1 MAIFTSAINQRDLY
15 RGYGD
20 RRGSQRR
27 ANLFSARLGSRMKQW
42 GELSKTNTMELTSDF
57 ANPNFRD
64 IREERDVA
72 GIRQAEKF
80 SEKAVANLQKSKL
93 TAPALSEGS
102 YIKKTM
108 ERRQALQQSKRALEK
123 ANEFYSN
130 IGSTFR
136 FDETGYTRLD
146 PSADKFYTEFDE
158 AVERRKQEYAEM
170 YGAESF
176 DDLGDSYAQFGSDR
190 WNQMG
195 EVGQRDIMDM
205 VMSDITGMSYEDLV
219 ELNAYHVAAEGHYN
233 EDSRNRLDMRVRYDT
248 SRLEDYTSE
257 QLEGL
262 REFYASSGA
271 QGIKA
276 ANKLAAAEDES
287 RRESAIASQRATI
300 ASQQK
305 RKKTAS
311 EELSK
316 SSEEIQLQLRELDE
330 DFMKNIGSFRS
341 APKKRKVPKVS
352 FTEGRPI

>member
-1 MAIFTSAINQRDLY
+1 MSIFSNTANIRDLY
-15 RGYGD
+15 QGYGD
-20 RRGSQRR
+20 RSGSPRR
-27 ANLFSARLGSRMKQW
+27 ANLFSARLSSRMKQW

-64 IREERDVA
+64 IREERDIA
-72 GIRQAEKF
+72 GTRQAEKF
-80 SEKAVANLQKSKL
+80 SEKAVANIQKSKL
-93 TAPALSEGS
+93 TAPALSESS

-123 ANEFYSN
+123 ANQFYSN
-130 IGSTFR
+130 VGSTFR

-146 PSADKFYTEFDE
+146 PNADKFYNEFDT

-170 YGAESF
+170 YGEESF
-176 DDLGDSYAQFGSDR
+176 DDFVEGYGQFDSL
-190 WNQMG
+190 NQN
-195 EVGQRDIMDM
+195 VGQRDIMDM
-205 VMSDITGMSYEDLV
+205 VMSDITGMEYG
-219 ELNAYHVAAEGHYN
+219 ELASLNLWNVDGQDSTTNAEN
-233 EDSRNRLDMRVRYDT
+233 
-248 SRLEDYTSE
+248 YTSE
-257 QLEGL
+257 QLDAL
-262 REFYASSGA
+262 KEFYVLSNTQSR
-271 QGIKA
+271 KA
-276 ANKLAAAEDES
+276 ANRLADAEDES
-287 RRESAIASQRATI
+287 RRDSAIESQRATI